1 MVSVLQVFLK
11 FLCKLR
17 FTREFNRCFKSW
29 APFLAFLAR
38 RLGIWRPRN
47 NGKGTFQRAEQA
59 GCSFPGTG
67 ARLDVVKN
75 VVAVASSNVPAS
87 ARHPSAIVATQLADS
102 SDAHPAPANLTAK
115 PQNDRPQAYPTSML
129 DAFIYSRS
137 NRSCTSF
144 SIHSRASDRL
154 ATIIQSHSHE
164 SLHAPLQVGQQKGN
178 PKAAHR
184 QFGSGPSTD
193 HLEVSPHSHA
203 SPSPTGVYGH
213 HKGQSSTS
221 VVVRIEKPSTESLAR
236 SHLADSPPPNSE
248 EPYSAGSPTVH
259 SSLASLPSDLL
270 DESSQLTP
278 TATSRIS
285 DFDLPPNRFLQ
296 LIVSEQ
302 IPRYE
307 KKVTEKLRYSTL
319 DNDVSSIDPEQG
331 LPEVDCAPWIP
342 ATHPDGALYF
352 YNKDM
357 RLFTDTD
364 MHNSELKEEMEVF
377 YHYLQWII
385 RHEELIIPSNNY
397 DLVLDIMPTEF
408 GRIQWSY
415 YYACHETRCLFWL
428 DVCEANHMISE
439 VFHVTSPAHVKH
451 RLEALYWTHWSL
463 FPAVFND
470 RCLQPAVYDELVG
483 ILSHGCMDVMTS
495 KSSTLPYDD
504 ETMQKMIKLV
514 RKAKES
520 DSDAGVVYHTAGVTR
535 LLSFF
540 AHWRFL
546 YIHGQQHARLIRNQ
560 TVYSG
565 VKQERSLLIT
575 LLSPVLFLAPEVHL
589 QDIKKL
595 WTDEIIIE
603 TVWKSFMTKLVG
615 EWEELILWST
625 VMLTANV
632 GFLAISGVV
641 ISNINNSQ
649 MTSASALDIYISP
662 SQIASSISILAS
674 VGSIVVGL
682 FLVRHNRSKQKED
695 PAGASTYL
703 YRSTHRIFGLEP
715 MAIIF
720 SLPWALLM
728 WAMVMFFIA
737 LLLFS
742 FYQSN
747 TPTRVI
753 VAVASAMLAALV
765 VSCIRWA
772 WESSDGRAEWSSSLL
787 PSITHA
793 FSHCRARCY
802 NLFVTL
808 SRRERP
814 SPSAPDADTA
824 YPMSNRE
831 EGGFV

>member
-1 MVSVLQVFLK
+1 MASVLQVFLK

-17 FTREFNRCFKSW
+17 FTRGFNRCFKSW
-29 APFLAFLAR
+29 SLFLAFLAR
-38 RLGIWRPRN
+38 RLGIWRPRTD
-47 NGKGTFQRAEQA
+47 GKGTFQRGGRAE
-59 GCSFPGTG
+59 CPFPGTG
-67 ARLDVVKN
+67 ARLDAPVVKD
-75 VVAVASSNVPAS
+75 VVTVACSNIPAS
-87 ARHPSAIVATQLADS
+87 ARHPSAIAAVAGS

-115 PQNDRPQAYPTSML
+115 PQNDRPQAYPTSTL
-129 DAFIYSRS
+129 DAFIYS

-154 ATIIQSHSHE
+154 AIIQSHSHE

-178 PKAAHR
+178 PKATHR

-203 SPSPTGVYGH
+203 SPNPTGVYGH

-221 VVVRIEKPSTESLAR
+221 IVVRIEKPSR
-236 SHLADSPPPNSE
+236 SRTLQALPLSIHHP
-248 EPYSAGSPTVH
+248 
-259 SSLASLPSDLL
+259 ASLPSDLL

-278 TATSRIS
+278 TATSSIS
-285 DFDLPPNRFLQ
+285 DFDIPPDRFLQ

-302 IPRYE
+302 IPRYS
-307 KKVTEKLRYSTL
+307 KKVTVQEKLRYSTL
-319 DNDVSSIDPEQG
+319 DNDVSSGPPEV
-331 LPEVDCAPWIP
+331 VDCAPWIP

-352 YNKDM
+352 YDKDK

-364 MHNSELKEEMEVF
+364 MHNFELKEEMEAF
-377 YHYLQWII
+377 YQYLQWII

-397 DLVLDIMPTEF
+397 DLVLDITPTEF
-408 GRIQWSY
+408 GQIQWSY

-428 DVCEANHMISE
+428 DVCDANHMISE
-439 VFHVTSPAHVKH
+439 VFCVTSPAHVQH

-463 FPAVFND
+463 YPAVFD
-470 RCLQPAVYDELVG
+470 GRHLQPAVYDELVG
-483 ILSHGCMDVMTS
+483 ILSHGCIDVMTS
-495 KSSTLPYDD
+495 KTSTLPYDD

-520 DSDAGVVYHTAGVTR
+520 ESGPCAVYHTAGVTR

-565 VKQERSLLIT
+565 ENQKRSLLIT
-575 LLSPVLFLAPEVHL
+575 LLSPMLFLAPEVHL
-589 QDIKKL
+589 QDINKL

-603 TVWKSFMTKLVG
+603 TVWKSFMSKLVG

-632 GFLAISGVV
+632 GFLAITGVV
-641 ISNINNSQ
+641 ISNINDSL
-649 MTSASALDIYISP
+649 MTGTSTFDIYISP

-703 YRSTHRIFGLEP
+703 YRSTHRVFGLEP

-728 WAMVMFFIA
+728 WA
-737 LLLFS
+737 
-742 FYQSN
+742 
-747 TPTRVI
+747 
-753 VAVASAMLAALV
+753 
-765 VSCIRWA
+765 
-772 WESSDGRAEWSSSLL
+772 
-787 PSITHA
+787 
-793 FSHCRARCY
+793 
-802 NLFVTL
+802 
-808 SRRERP
+808 
-814 SPSAPDADTA
+814 
-824 YPMSNRE
+824 
-831 EGGFV
+831 

>member
-1 MVSVLQVFLK
+1 MASVLQVFLK
-11 FLCKLR
+11 FLCKLH
-17 FTREFNRCFKSW
+17 FTRGFNRCFKSW
-29 APFLAFLAR
+29 APFLAYLAR
-38 RLGIWRPRN
+38 KLGIWRPGDD
-47 NGKGTFQRAEQA
+47 GKGAFRRVERAE
-59 GCSFPGTG
+59 CSFPDTG
-67 ARLDVVKN
+67 ARLDVV
-75 VVAVASSNVPAS
+75 AVACSDIPAS
-87 ARHPSAIVATQLADS
+87 ARHPSGIVATQLAGS
-102 SDAHPAPANLTAK
+102 SDTHPAPANLTAK
-115 PQNDRPQAYPTSML
+115 PQNDHRQAYPTSVL
-129 DAFIYSRS
+129 DAVIYS
-137 NRSCTSF
+137 NRSCASF
-144 SIHSRASDRL
+144 SIHSTQSRASDRL
-154 ATIIQSHSHE
+154 AIIQSHSQE
-164 SLHAPLQVGQQKGN
+164 SSHTPLGQPKRN
-178 PKAAHR
+178 LKAAHR

-193 HLEVSPHSHA
+193 HLEVSPSSHA
-203 SPSPTGVYGH
+203 SLSPTGVHSH
-213 HKGQSSTS
+213 HKGQSSAS
-221 VVVRIEKPSTESLAR
+221 VVVRIESPSTESLPR
-236 SHLADSPPPNSE
+236 NHSPLPDSD

-259 SSLASLPSDLL
+259 SSPTSVPPELP
-270 DESSQLTP
+270 DESPQLTP
-278 TATSRIS
+278 TATSSIS
-285 DFDLPPNRFLQ
+285 HFDLPDGRFLQ

-302 IPRYE
+302 IPRYT
-307 KKVTEKLRYSTL
+307 KTVTVPRERRFYEIQPLTTTFPH
-319 DNDVSSIDPEQG
+319 VSKQIDPGQG
-331 LPEVDCAPWIP
+331 SHEVDCTPWIP

-352 YNKDM
+352 FDEAR

-364 MHNSELKEEMEVF
+364 MHNFELKEEMEEF
-377 YHYLQWII
+377 YDYLQRII
-385 RHEELIIPSNNY
+385 RHEGLTIPSNNY
-397 DLVLDIMPTEF
+397 DLVLDIMPTED
-408 GRIQWSY
+408 GRMQWSY

-428 DVCEANHMISE
+428 DAYDANHMISE
-439 VFHVTSPAHVKH
+439 VFCVTSPAHVEH

-463 FPAVFND
+463 FPVVLNG

-495 KSSTLPYDD
+495 KTSTLPYDD
-504 ETMQKMIKLV
+504 DTMQKMIKLV

-520 DSDAGVVYHTAGVTR
+520 EFDAGAVYHTAGVTR

-565 VKQERSLLIT
+565 GKQERSLLIT

-589 QDIKKL
+589 QDIQKL

-603 TVWKSFMTKLVG
+603 TVWKGFMTKLVG

-632 GFLAISGVV
+632 GFLAITGVV
-641 ISNINNSQ
+641 ISNINSSG
-649 MTSASALDIYISP
+649 MTSASTFDIYLSP

-674 VGSIVVGL
+674 VGSIVIGL

-703 YRSTHRIFGLEP
+703 YSSTHRIFGLEP

-772 WESSDGRAEWSSSLL
+772 WESSDGREA
-787 PSITHA
+787 
-793 FSHCRARCY
+793 CY
-802 NLFVTL
+802 NLFVFL

-814 SPSAPDADTA
+814 SPRAPDADDV
-824 YPMSNRE
+824 YPMSNH
-831 EGGFV
+831 EGGGV